1 MTHLIHAW
9 HGWFLA
15 LFLFCAALV
24 FSNAAHFIFFRVL
37 RRKESVQFGSFLG
50 LKKYLQRPARVIFI
64 ATCTLLVL
72 PWVPLS
78 GGMRDIVR
86 QALQMILV
94 LGLGWFA
101 VGLVYVLEN
110 ALVRHY
116 DISSADNIRARRIR
130 TRMTIFRRVL
140 IGFIVIIDA
149 GGLLWTFHDPRIWHY
164 GTGLIASAG
173 LASLVLATAA
183 KSTASNFLAGF
194 QIALTEPIR
203 LDDVV
208 IVEGEW
214 GRIEEI
220 RTTYV
225 VVKIWDLRRL
235 IVPLTYFIDQPF
247 QNWTRES
254 AELLGTSFLYVD
266 SSVPVEPLRQRLK
279 QIVEESP
286 LWDKVAWG
294 CR

>member
-1 MTHLIHAW
+1 M
-9 HGWFLA
+9 
-15 LFLFCAALV
+15 
-24 FSNAAHFIFFRVL
+24 
-37 RRKESVQFGSFLG
+37 
-50 LKKYLQRPARVIFI
+50 
-64 ATCTLLVL
+64 
-72 PWVPLS
+72 
-78 GGMRDIVR
+78 
-86 QALQMILV
+86 
-94 LGLGWFA
+94 
-101 VGLVYVLEN
+101 
-110 ALVRHY
+110 
-116 DISSADNIRARRIR
+116 
-130 TRMTIFRRVL
+130 
-140 IGFIVIIDA
+140 
-149 GGLLWTFHDPRIWHY
+149 
-164 GTGLIASAG
+164 
-173 LASLVLATAA
+173 
-183 KSTASNFLAGF
+183 
-194 QIALTEPIR
+194 
-203 LDDVV
+203 V

-266 SSVPVEPLRQRLK
+266 YSVPVEPLRQRLK